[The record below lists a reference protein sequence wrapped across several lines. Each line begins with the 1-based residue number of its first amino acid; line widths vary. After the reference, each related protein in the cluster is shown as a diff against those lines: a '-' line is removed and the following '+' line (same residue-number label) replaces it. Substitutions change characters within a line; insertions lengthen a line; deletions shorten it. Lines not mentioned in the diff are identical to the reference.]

1 MKHEIIIDKD
11 ISLMSA
17 LKLMDELKC
26 KLLLVTSL
34 NTFIGV
40 LSVGDIQRAIIKNIT
55 LDTKVHEILRSIITV
70 ANSDEKYDDIKK
82 RMLELRTECMPVV
95 DEKNELVD
103 ILFWDDLFE
112 NKEKVVSK
120 IGLPVVI
127 MAGGKGTRLKPL
139 TNVIPKPL
147 IPVGEKTMIETIIE
161 SFTKYG
167 VEEFH
172 ISVNYKS
179 DLIKYYLDSNPVEN
193 ATLGYFEETMP
204 LGTAGSLSLL
214 KDKIDKPF
222 FVTNC
227 DIIVDQDYTEIYKY
241 HKENKNELTVVA
253 ALKHISIPYG
263 TLETG
268 EDGILKTITEKP
280 ELTYWI
286 NSGLYILEPSLLDEI
301 PENTFYHITTL
312 IEKLKSSNRRVG
324 VFPVSED
331 SWKDVGEWNEYFKFI
346 KLDK

>member
-70 ANSDEKYDDIKK
+70 ANSDEKYKDIKK

-95 DEKNELVD
+95 NDKNELID
-103 ILFWDDLFE
+103 ILFWNDLFG
-112 NKEKVVSK
+112 NKKKVVTK
-120 IGLPVVI
+120 IDLPVVI

-147 IPVGEKTMIETIIE
+147 LPVGEKTMIETIIE
-161 SFTKYG
+161 SFTKFG
-167 VEEFH
+167 IENFH

-179 DLIKYYLDSNPVEN
+179 DLIKYYLKSNPIAN
-193 ATLGYFEETMP
+193 ASLNYFEETKP

-214 KDKIDKPF
+214 KDKINKPF

-227 DIIVDQDYTEIYKY
+227 DILVDQNYSEIYKY